1 MKGFKYTTILLLA
14 SIALLIISCSD
25 QKQSAETAPPE
36 KAKVESLATTPAD
49 IKKEAGDLARTTL
62 NYAEEQKEQYTQ
74 EVLSRLAQYNEKLI
88 ALDRKIAMLGE
99 QAKAETM
106 EEVAN
111 FNRKKEQV
119 SEKFRELQAASGE
132 AYEDLKDGMEKSIE
146 EMDKAYVQAM
156 SRFQN

>member
-74 EVLSRLAQYNEKLI
+74 EVLNRLAQYNEKLI

-146 EMDKAYVQAM
+146 EMDKAYAQAM

>member
-25 QKQSAETAPPE
+25 QKQSAETPPPE

-146 EMDKAYVQAM
+146 EMDKAYAQAM

>member
-146 EMDKAYVQAM
+146 EMDKAYAQAM